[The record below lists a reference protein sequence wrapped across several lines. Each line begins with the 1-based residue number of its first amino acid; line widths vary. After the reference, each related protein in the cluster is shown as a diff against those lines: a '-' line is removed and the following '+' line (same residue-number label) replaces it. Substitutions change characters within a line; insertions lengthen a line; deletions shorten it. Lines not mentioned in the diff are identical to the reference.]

1 MSDRRAWLCPQCAQ
15 FSTRPDDVDAPS
27 HPCAV
32 AGVDVALVEYVDS
45 TQAEQLRCRINAR
58 R

>member
-1 MSDRRAWLCPQCAQ
+1 MSERRAWLCPQCAQ
-15 FSTRPDDVDAPS
+15 FSTRPGDVAEPT

-45 TQAEQLRCRINAR
+45 TQAEQLRYRINAR

>member
-1 MSDRRAWLCPQCAQ
+1 MNERRAWLCPQCAQ
-15 FSTRPDDVDAPS
+15 FSTRTVDVDAPT

-32 AGVDVALVEYVDS
+32 AGDDVALVEYVDS
-45 TQAEQLRCRINAR
+45 TQAEQLRYRINAR